1 MHPEVLEDLKKY
13 RARNGGGGS
22 SILDDLRFQ
31 VEELIVFDAL
41 RFQGGKLIVL
51 DALRFQGDEIPRQF
65 EQFLISALRHRLP
78 FPAHGFPLIGIKL
91 KWISIS
97 GNQNKLKWIS
107 ISSKQRDY

>member
-1 MHPEVLEDLKKY
+1 MILHDIYYHSLLFICILFVHHEVLEDLKKY

-31 VEELIVFDAL
+31 VEELTVLDAL

-65 EQFLISALRHRLP
+65 EQFLI
-78 FPAHGFPLIGIKL
+78 
-91 KWISIS
+91 
-97 GNQNKLKWIS
+97 
-107 ISSKQRDY
+107 